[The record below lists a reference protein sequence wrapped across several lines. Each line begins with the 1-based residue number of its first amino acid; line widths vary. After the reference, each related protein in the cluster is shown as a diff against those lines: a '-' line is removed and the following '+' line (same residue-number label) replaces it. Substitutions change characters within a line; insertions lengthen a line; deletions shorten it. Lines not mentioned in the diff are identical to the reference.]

1 MFGHNVMEKIKR
13 ADSLSVQLERSDRY
27 MDAMHTYEQS
37 AKMLVRYRPVCI
49 TAKLPF

>member
-13 ADSLSVQLERSDRY
+13 ADNLSVQLERSDRF

-37 AKMLVRYRPVCI
+37 AKMLVRRVC
-49 TAKLPF
+49 PCVVD